1 MLIDVDDGNFSS
13 IHISSRRDD
22 LGLEM
27 PLVSDEQSIT
37 TQTTLLD
44 DIQSLSYCQ
53 STVRVLPSL
62 LCMTIPKLIQSIR
75 KATNLSC

>member
-1 MLIDVDDGNFSS
+1 MLIDVDDDNFSS

-27 PLVSDEQSIT
+27 PLVSGEQSIT
-37 TQTTLLD
+37 TQTPLLG
-44 DIQSLSYCQ
+44 DIQSLSYRQ

-62 LCMTIPKLIQSIR
+62 LCMTMPKLIQSTR
-75 KATNLSC
+75 NTMNLSC